1 MNFIELE
8 QLHAELAAAPPG
20 TAMRL
25 GVAGN
30 TPDDVALRWER
41 WSELAD
47 YEQQLRSQARDAGEH
62 ASPGIFGLDAVGYA
76 YGDLDR
82 LENGGVLIYAMEAHL
97 ETGHGEVSP
106 EVVERVVEDAIA
118 DARNPDR
125 TVRVPGRDEASQ
137 WWEDEQDVYRNHQEA
152 ENGPLDLVEA
162 DEAVVLLRRRIVD
175 ALVHGQA
182 MAEDPT
188 RRAEAERYIKR
199 EIAMAREHV
208 ELARRKYTAAARDFH
223 ETRDRESTP
232 DSLRELFESNRQV
245 AVSRAAALTAYS
257 VALERAARR
266 TTPFMA
272 CLRRSLSERFP
283 HEDREILATKAG
295 RLTEQS
301 SVEAA
306 LRLTP
311 TDPVNWYPDQDGM
324 IKRIHRYI
332 DTAQERDRLDWD
344 EMVDRRHLPR
354 TPTLRGQGLAM
365 ACYDVISKE
374 QKDLSDRWRKLSSVE
389 RSIVDDRGV
398 NSARAHDY
406 STAIGL
412 PAMPALAMADQAREA
427 GEGLSLQKWMVEK
440 AADPQSMYTVE
451 PPTVEFEQTSTFEMW
466 K

>member
-1 MNFIELE
+1 MNFNELE
-8 QLHAELAAAPPG
+8 QLHADLATAPPG

-25 GVAGN
+25 GVEGN

-47 YEQQLRSQARDAGEH
+47 YEQRLHRQAPDSGEH
-62 ASPGIFGLDAVGYA
+62 SNPGIFGLDAVGYA

-82 LENGGVLIYAMEAHL
+82 LENGGVLIYQMEEHL
-97 ETGHGEVSP
+97 ETGHGEMSP
-106 EVVERVVEDAIA
+106 EILERVVEDAIA

-125 TVRVPGRDEASQ
+125 TVRVPGRDAASQ
-137 WWEDEQDVYRNHQEA
+137 WWRDERA
-152 ENGPLDLVEA
+152 EYQTRRETQNGPLDLVEA
-162 DEAVVLLRRRIVD
+162 DEAVGLLRRRIVD

-208 ELARRKYTAAARDFH
+208 EVARKKYTAAAKDFQ
-223 ETRDRESTP
+223 ETRDRESAP
-232 DSLRELFESNRQV
+232 DDLRELFEANKRV
-245 AVSRAAALTAYS
+245 AVRRAAALSAYS

-311 TDPVNWYPDQDGM
+311 KDPVNWYPEEDGM
-324 IKRIHRYI
+324 IKQIDRYI
-332 DTAQERDRLDWD
+332 DAAQERDRLDWD

-354 TPTLRGQGLAM
+354 TPTLRGQALAM
-365 ACYDVISKE
+365 ACYDVISRE
-374 QKDLSDRWRKLSSVE
+374 QKDVSDRWRKLSSVE
-389 RSIVDDRGV
+389 RSIVDDHGV

-406 STAIGL
+406 AAGIGI
-412 PAMPALAMADQAREA
+412 PAMPALTLADQGRESS
-427 GEGLSLQKWMVEK
+427 EGLSLQKWMVEK
-440 AADPQSMYTVE
+440 AADPQSMYGVE
-451 PPTVEFEQTSTFEMW
+451 PPTVEVEHTSTFEMW